1 MEQISVISRLP
12 TDEEI
17 TKEIEGLELTLK
29 FLKNLLKL
37 NDAGREQA
45 LIYMFGLTHFEKYVE
60 KEARGLEVKDGYR
73 ENIGGYRQGAER
85 DGRKHSQKKKIHR
98 GSQKI
103 KPPGENIGSGGPDC

>member
-1 MEQISVISRLP
+1 MEGISVVSRLP

-45 LIYMFGLTHFEKYVE
+45 LIYMFGLTHFEKYV
-60 KEARGLEVKDGYR
+60 KKGIKD
-73 ENIGGYRQGAER
+73 
-85 DGRKHSQKKKIHR
+85 
-98 GSQKI
+98 
-103 KPPGENIGSGGPDC
+103 

>member
-1 MEQISVISRLP
+1 MEGISVVSRLP

-45 LIYMFGLTHFEKYVE
+45 LIYMFGLTHFEKYVK
-60 KEARGLEVKDGYR
+60 KEIKD
-73 ENIGGYRQGAER
+73 
-85 DGRKHSQKKKIHR
+85 
-98 GSQKI
+98 
-103 KPPGENIGSGGPDC
+103 